1 MQQVS
6 PQPHAD
12 RPPAPA
18 GEFRIHWGRTLL
30 AGLAALSLLAAL
42 GTTVA
47 AWLTP
52 LGWGIPAVC
61 GLVTLLSLVALQVS
75 AAVRRQRKRRARVDL
90 AIQDAM
96 NTEPQVREDAVL
108 RQRSATEAGAALGIT
123 EEAPFDA
130 LTADSAGHGGPDSLV
145 TLDEDGLPPDAE
157 RLFGA
162 RAAFDQEGADQRSAP
177 VPNGAPNTR

>member
-1 MQQVS
+1 
-6 PQPHAD
+6 
-12 RPPAPA
+12 
-18 GEFRIHWGRTLL
+18 
-30 AGLAALSLLAAL
+30 ALSLLAAL

-177 VPNGAPNTR
+177 ADQSWTPREVPHPKYLVAEK